1 MPRQLAVAAV
11 LGLVILFLAAA
22 CGGGGGPT
30 EPDSPQQV
38 RGQIVLVTPRSLTE
52 LETLQI
58 RDGDGK
64 VWTFTAEGPLE
75 FTPSHLREHQLLGQS
90 VVVTYVAKGDA
101 LVAVKIED

>member
-1 MPRQLAVAAV
+1 MPRQLLVTAA
-11 LGLVILFLAAA
+11 LGLVLLFLVAA

-30 EPDSPQQV
+30 EPDSPRQV
-38 RGQIVLVTPRSLTE
+38 RGLIVLVTPRSLTE

-64 VWTFTAEGPLE
+64 VWTFTTAGPVE
-75 FTPSHLREHQLLGQS
+75 VTPSHLREHQLLGQS
-90 VVVTYVAKGDA
+90 VVVTYVAKGNV